1 MKIPNKIT
9 SFDMKKIRMISS
21 TATYGIIQT
30 QGFISAINP
39 FKKHFAAKH
48 ITPANNIIHY
58 LIYLNGKFGHIKGIP
73 LQGLQTTKGIPLQ
86 GLQTTKGI
94 QITRFTNNQ
103 RHTIARPTNN
113 QRHTIR
119 RLTNNQKHTITRL
132 TNNQRHRLPLQGLQT
147 TKGIPFYKAYK
158 QPKAYHC
165 KAY

>member
-1 MKIPNKIT
+1 MKIPNEIT

-86 GLQTTKGI
+86 GLQTTKQLQHCTDI
-94 QITRFTNNQ
+94 SDRNIVTMSTTRTPNA
-103 RHTIARPTNN
+103 TS
-113 QRHTIR
+113 
-119 RLTNNQKHTITRL
+119 LTSL
-132 TNNQRHRLPLQGLQT
+132 TT
-147 TKGIPFYKAYK
+147 
-158 QPKAYHC
+158 
-165 KAY
+165 

>member
-1 MKIPNKIT
+1 MKIPNEIT

-86 GLQTTKGI
+86 GLQTTKQLQHCTDI
-94 QITRFTNNQ
+94 SDRNIMTMSTTRTPNA
-103 RHTIARPTNN
+103 TS
-113 QRHTIR
+113 
-119 RLTNNQKHTITRL
+119 LTSL
-132 TNNQRHRLPLQGLQT
+132 TT
-147 TKGIPFYKAYK
+147 
-158 QPKAYHC
+158 
-165 KAY
+165 

>member
-58 LIYLNGKFGHIKGIP
+58 LI
-73 LQGLQTTKGIPLQ
+73 
-86 GLQTTKGI
+86 
-94 QITRFTNNQ
+94 
-103 RHTIARPTNN
+103 
-113 QRHTIR
+113 
-119 RLTNNQKHTITRL
+119 
-132 TNNQRHRLPLQGLQT
+132 
-147 TKGIPFYKAYK
+147 
-158 QPKAYHC
+158 
-165 KAY
+165 